1 MTDATKA
8 ADLAK
13 YIDAEGNAKDGY
25 KIYKV
30 DAAAGSEWGAQVSGQ
45 VADAATIKAQLDV
58 SSTGLMDKMVRKS
71 KQQI

>member
-1 MTDATKA
+1 MTETTAAT
-8 ADLAK
+8 DLAK

-25 KIYKV
+25 KIYK
-30 DAAAGSEWGAQVSGQ
+30 AEPKAGSEWGAQVSGQ

-58 SSTGLMDKMVRKS
+58 SATGLMDKMVRKS